1 MIDDFRNEF
10 SFVEYKQY
18 PKDMRIWDACRVG
31 GPRER
36 QKPDDAI
43 HVFLNYKL
51 VGKFKT
57 RLGAVEIIKKLL
69 DEAPTDLTEFESYL
83 LT

>member
-1 MIDDFRNEF
+1 M
-10 SFVEYKQY
+10 QH
-18 PKDMRIWDACRVG
+18 WDACRVSG
-31 GPRER
+31 QREH

-43 HVFLNYKL
+43 HVFLNYKK

-57 RLGAVEIIKKLL
+57 RLEAVNFCKKLINESPTSL
-69 DEAPTDLTEFESYL
+69 DDLKDYL